1 MYTISLISNPNSA
14 LLNDR
19 ILSSV
24 FKVFDKENDI
34 KWLMP
39 KVALEFEVSKYPEHF
54 KKVWEDLQNS
64 QIDLA
69 IQNLSLIHI

>member
-54 KKVWEDLQNS
+54 KKVWEDLQS
-64 QIDLA
+64 
-69 IQNLSLIHI
+69 